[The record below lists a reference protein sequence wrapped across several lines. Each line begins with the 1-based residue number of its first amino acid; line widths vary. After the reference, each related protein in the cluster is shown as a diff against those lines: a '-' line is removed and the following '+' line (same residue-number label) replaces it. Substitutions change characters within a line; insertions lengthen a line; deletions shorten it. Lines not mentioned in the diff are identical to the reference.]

1 MLASQIYH
9 FHVCL
14 AKHFKEEKER
24 MKKVF
29 KGTCNTRSMCLAVE
43 AEGAQP
49 KKIYSNKAVLHPIT
63 SKVNAQTNMN

>member
-24 MKKVF
+24 MKKMF

-43 AEGAQP
+43 AEGAQLK
-49 KKIYSNKAVLHPIT
+49 KKIL
-63 SKVNAQTNMN
+63 